1 MSAAKSPGGWHHG
14 LAVSPP
20 TKPIPL
26 AELSALSRDGS
37 ASAGFS
43 PLSSRRYLLF
53 EAGSRPLAAADA
65 RRVALWLL
73 QLPCPTIGIF
83 SRRGNDLVRKACDVA
98 LERAAEA
105 EPLLANIA
113 RSPIAATV
121 FVQLLRATE
130 TLPVPD
136 ALTAESLAYATL
148 QTGPEY
154 QRWLSTSRPAPRPVT
169 DSGPPVMLS
178 RERDALHI
186 ELNRPANRN
195 AISIEM
201 RDALNEALQLVL
213 SDSAI
218 RKVRLSGR
226 GKCFSVGGDLSEF
239 GTVPDPATGHIVRGL
254 ALPARYLAQ
263 CAGRVE
269 VRLHGPCIGAGIEI
283 PAFARRVIA
292 APRTSFCLPELNF
305 GLIPGGGGC
314 VSLPRRIGRQ
324 RAAYLVLSGEIIDG
338 KQALAWG
345 LVDAIAN

>member
-1 MSAAKSPGGWHHG
+1 MS
-14 LAVSPP
+14 LPP
-20 TKPIPL
+20 KAIPL
-26 AELSALSRDGS
+26 TELSALSRDGS
-37 ASAGFS
+37 SSTQFS
-43 PLSSRRYLLF
+43 PLSSSNYLLF
-53 EAGSRPLAAADA
+53 EASTRPLPAADA
-65 RRVALWLL
+65 KRVAHWLR

-83 SRRGNDLVRKACDVA
+83 SKRGTDVVRKACDVVLA
-98 LERAAEA
+98 SAVEA
-105 EPLLANIA
+105 EYLVANIG
-113 RSPIAATV
+113 RSPIAAAV

-130 TLPVPD
+130 TLPIPE

-154 QRWLSTSRPAPRPVT
+154 QRWLATSRPAPKPVT
-169 DSGPPVMLS
+169 DSGPSVILN
-178 RERDALHI
+178 REGAVLRI

-213 SDSAI
+213 SDSTI
-218 RKVRLSGR
+218 RKVCLSGH
-226 GKCFSVGGDLSEF
+226 GKCFSVGGDLAEF

-263 CAGRVE
+263 CARRVE
-269 VRLHGPCIGAGIEI
+269 ARLHGPCIGAGLEM

-292 APRTSFCLPELNF
+292 APRTSFCLPELTF

-314 VSLPRRIGRQ
+314 VSIPRRIGRQ
-324 RAAYLVLSGEIIDG
+324 RTAYLVLSGETIDA

-345 LVDAIAN
+345 LVDAIES